1 MTLTPTTSPTP
12 FTPFTP
18 AELAELRAHGIV
30 LWADRVIFDAR
41 PPMAADEIAAVQA
54 SCAGPL
60 PAPLIALWQTT
71 AGGRLDYD
79 LVLPME
85 SDEGEH
91 MEAIS
96 WSELFWNGSDGYRDL
111 QGWIDHEL
119 ECAEEAADD
128 RDEPWSGKLEYLPFG
143 GFEYCDRIYAVVKPA
158 GAPDCGDILA
168 WKKGLPPAWKG
179 ALHEDGLATLAPDL
193 HSAFAAQ
200 FLHEDPLA
208 PTSDYHAGQSLLEA
222 LEVRITEHTM
232 PRALAD
238 RLVAHYRTA
247 LVDWRTLLAQG
258 GLARNAM
265 AARVAL
271 LHAIETDDAPLLQ
284 RLAAAGVPMTGVLQ
298 GMASALELAMQR
310 EKQQTAAVLAQL
322 VD

>member
-1 MTLTPTTSPTP
+1 MTLTPTTSP
-12 FTPFTP
+12 TPFTP

-54 SCAGPL
+54 CSAGPL

-85 SDEGEH
+85 TDEGEH

-96 WSELFWNGSDGYRDL
+96 WNELFWNGSDGYRDL

-128 RDEPWSGKLEYLPFG
+128 RDEPWSGKLDYLPFG

-158 GAPDCGDILA
+158 GAPDSGDILA

-193 HSAFAAQ
+193 HSAFAALC
-200 FLHEDPLA
+200 LHEDPLA

-222 LEVRITEHTM
+222 LEVRITEHGM

-238 RLVAHYRTA
+238 HLVAHYRTA

-258 GLARNAM
+258 ALARNAM

-271 LHAIETDDAPLLQ
+271 LHAVETDDAPLLQ

-298 GMASALELAMQR
+298 GTASALELALQR